1 MATHGAGTMA
11 DPPEGCEVIGK
22 IVTVNPAKRE
32 ARARVAS
39 ALTLEVSAM
48 VWVWFLRGDAW
59 ARLRVA
65 KAGAAEGE
73 LRLEFAPGVPMDTV
87 RALQGQFVAVEKAT
101 IVSRGPLWKRVRA
114 MLDLPAETAD
124 GARVGTVVEVIEG
137 PKTGVIKV
145 ESDNG
150 TQWLVPVVTGAV
162 EALDEVRGTVVL
174 GDYRAYAIEV
184 EDEED

>member
-1 MATHGAGTMA
+1 MRRAGNMPDA
-11 DPPEGCEVIGK
+11 PEGCEAVGR

-39 ALTLEVSAM
+39 AFAFDVKAM

-59 ARLRVA
+59 ARLRVV

-73 LRLEFAPGVPMDTV
+73 LRLQFAPGVPMDTV
-87 RALQGQFVAVEKAT
+87 RALQGQTIAVEKVQ

-114 MLDLPAETAD
+114 MLDLPAESAD

-150 TQWLVPVVTGAV
+150 TQWLVPVVPGAV
-162 EALDEVRGTVVL
+162 EALDETRGTVVL
-174 GDYRAYAIEV
+174 GDFLAYALEV
-184 EDEED
+184 DDEEE